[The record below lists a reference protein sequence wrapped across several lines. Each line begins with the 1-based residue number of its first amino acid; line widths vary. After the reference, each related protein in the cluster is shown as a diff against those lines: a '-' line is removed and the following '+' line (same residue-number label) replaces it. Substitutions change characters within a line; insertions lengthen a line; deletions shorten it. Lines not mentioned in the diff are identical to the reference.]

1 MILMNENF
9 TRRLNY
15 MLTRYVSSNL
25 SVYIILGFIQLII
38 YYNIY
43 LLQNLSTNISEY
55 TRLFLLSF
63 IIYFISIVISSKI
76 NVKRNNMK
84 LFSILVFIFSGI
96 CRAILVF
103 VEPTLSEDIIRYYW
117 DGKLLVNGV
126 NPYLFRSSAHELDWL
141 RNAASGHHDFQNTFT
156 VYPPIAQLFFGF
168 IYLISSD
175 NFLGIKV
182 TTASIDFI
190 NGVLITILFLRIY
203 NRLSLTSSIIY
214 CWSPL
219 LITEFSISGHVD
231 SLTIFFLLVSFL
243 FLHKHTFKSSTVL
256 YALSCWTKFFPLF
269 LFPLI
274 ISYMKKE
281 GENVKKILLLFSSI
295 SIILLFPV
303 FITSGFNLINQI
315 LWYHTHIVYNPS
327 IFFFIKNF
335 IWNFQIGQQM
345 ILFMRILFLGVYIAI
360 VTKYFYAKKQ
370 TDFSDLMFNC
380 LYVLGLYFIF
390 AAAVFQWY
398 LSWIILF
405 CALIGLNKKT
415 LPWIIFSGTVVLAY
429 LPQFSTKCD
438 IIRIT
443 LIEYLP
449 LYFLLLFAM
458 SYKFI
463 SSSNITN
470 KIRR

>member
-1 MILMNENF
+1 MNDNY
-9 TRRLNY
+9 TRRMNY
-15 MLTRYVSSNL
+15 RLARYVSSNL

-38 YYNIY
+38 YSNIY
-43 LLQNLSTNISEY
+43 LLHNLSANISEY
-55 TRLFLLSF
+55 VRLFLLSF
-63 IIYFISIVISSKI
+63 IVYFISIVISLKI
-76 NVKRNNMK
+76 NVKRNEMK
-84 LFSILVFIFSGI
+84 FFFISVFIFSGI
-96 CRAILVF
+96 YRALLVF

-126 NPYLFRSSAHELDWL
+126 NPYLYRSSEHELDWL
-141 RNAASGHHDFQNTFT
+141 RTAASEQHDFQNTFT
-156 VYPPIAQLFFGF
+156 VYPPIAQLFFGL
-168 IYLISSD
+168 IYLISSN
-175 NFLGIKV
+175 NFLGMKI

-190 NGVLITILFLRIY
+190 NGILITILFLQIY
-203 NRLSLTSSIIY
+203 NKLSLTSSIIY

-219 LITEFSISGHVD
+219 LVTEFSISGHVD
-231 SLTIFFLLVSFL
+231 SLTIFFLLTSLL
-243 FLHKHTFKSSTVL
+243 FLNKYMFKSSTIL

-274 ISYMKKE
+274 ISYMKKK
-281 GENVKKILLLFSSI
+281 GENAKRNFLLFLSI

-327 IFFFIKNF
+327 ILFFVKNF

-345 ILFMRILFLGVYIAI
+345 ILFMRILFLGVYLAI
-360 VTKYFYAKKQ
+360 ITRYFYTKKQ
-370 TDFSDLMFNC
+370 FIFSDLMLNC

-405 CALIGLNKKT
+405 CALIGLNKKN

-429 LPQFSTKCD
+429 LPQFSTEFD

-463 SSSNITN
+463 SLLNITN